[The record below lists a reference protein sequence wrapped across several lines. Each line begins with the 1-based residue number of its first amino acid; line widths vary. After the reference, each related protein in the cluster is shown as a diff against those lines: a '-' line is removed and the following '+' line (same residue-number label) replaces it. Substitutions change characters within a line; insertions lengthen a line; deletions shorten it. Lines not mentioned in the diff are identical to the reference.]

1 VNVVVVNVK
10 MKIMNV
16 DHASVS
22 MMMNDAVI
30 VVVSVLVVIAAIV
43 HDLMIAALTT
53 RVAVVDH
60 RPPLRHRHRPHPVKR
75 YAGLHHLFGLMVHS
89 PVRILV
95 SCRAFSLPDS
105 WRAMRY

>member
-16 DHASVS
+16 DHASVN

-53 RVAVVDH
+53 RVAVV
-60 RPPLRHRHRPHPVKR
+60 
-75 YAGLHHLFGLMVHS
+75 GLHHLFGLMVHS